1 MFNLLKKHYLIIILA
16 FVVGSLT
23 CFPQILAIKEV
34 ENFQGIYKT
43 VNNDETYYM
52 ARAKDIID
60 GHSFL
65 ANPYIYEY
73 KGGYP
78 VQFWLPDYILAKPL
92 ALLNIDLHHGY
103 LFYDFL
109 LPFVLVI
116 LSYSIIYLLTGSI
129 FLSFLGAAFL
139 HLNLFLYS
147 FNRNPSP
154 QFNFIF
160 WLLLF
165 LFWLRFL
172 KKPTLFYAI
181 AIGVSF
187 GLLFHIYTYY
197 WTFYV
202 VFFAIFLFLN
212 FVLKRPLPHKKYLLA
227 FYTALIISIPYF
239 FFWIKSMSLPYYAE
253 TLARIGMIDT
263 HFPSGRK
270 ILMWGCVILLLF
282 YISYKKR
289 IVPINSNSLLI
300 LSGILAPMIVVNQH
314 IITGKNLQFSSHYW
328 MLSVFCFI
336 FAFAYL
342 LNLWLNKIKIRYLKI
357 VLLILISGYVFYRPV
372 VYINAVVERKA
383 VTYSEVEIEQ
393 QRYAPVFAWLNKNT
407 LLDEVV
413 YAYGGLSTL
422 IPIYTAN
429 NVFAGGSLHFMPDGE
444 IYDRYL
450 LNNYWEDFDE
460 EKLRNSQTLRGA
472 YYITKYNHDLSKNKI
487 RKLFFLPPEKYIEIP
502 EEKINDFLELA
513 RNMKEKNFEQ
523 QLKKY
528 KVDYFIWD
536 KKVNNSWPIE
546 ELTFLQFLY
555 EVNDMVIYK
564 VK

>member
-1 MFNLLKKHYLIIILA
+1 
-16 FVVGSLT
+16 
-23 CFPQILAIKEV
+23 
-34 ENFQGIYKT
+34 
-43 VNNDETYYM
+43 
-52 ARAKDIID
+52 
-60 GHSFL
+60 
-65 ANPYIYEY
+65 
-73 KGGYP
+73 
-78 VQFWLPDYILAKPL
+78 
-92 ALLNIDLHHGY
+92 
-103 LFYDFL
+103 
-109 LPFVLVI
+109 
-116 LSYSIIYLLTGSI
+116 
-129 FLSFLGAAFL
+129 
-139 HLNLFLYS
+139 
-147 FNRNPSP
+147 
-154 QFNFIF
+154 
-160 WLLLF
+160 
-165 LFWLRFL
+165 
-172 KKPTLFYAI
+172 
-181 AIGVSF
+181 
-187 GLLFHIYTYY
+187 
-197 WTFYV
+197 
-202 VFFAIFLFLN
+202 
-212 FVLKRPLPHKKYLLA
+212 
-227 FYTALIISIPYF
+227 
-239 FFWIKSMSLPYYAE
+239 
-253 TLARIGMIDT
+253 
-263 HFPSGRK
+263 
-270 ILMWGCVILLLF
+270 MWGCIILLLL
-282 YISYKKR
+282 YASYKKR
-289 IVPINSNSLLI
+289 ILSVGSRPILL
-300 LSGILAPMIVVNQH
+300 LSGVLASMIAVNQH

-413 YAYGGLSTL
+413 YADGGLSTL